1 MVSAKL
7 GRVATKRGFVTA
19 LTERRRGG
27 NAQRELKEDGNKIL
41 CE

>member
-7 GRVATKRGFVTA
+7 GRVATKRGFVTG
-19 LTERRRGG
+19 LTEGG
-27 NAQRELKEDGNKIL
+27 GDAQRELKEDGNKIL

>member
-7 GRVATKRGFVTA
+7 GRVATKRGFVTG
-19 LTERRRGG
+19 LTERRGG
-27 NAQRELKEDGNKIL
+27 DAQRELKEDGNKIL